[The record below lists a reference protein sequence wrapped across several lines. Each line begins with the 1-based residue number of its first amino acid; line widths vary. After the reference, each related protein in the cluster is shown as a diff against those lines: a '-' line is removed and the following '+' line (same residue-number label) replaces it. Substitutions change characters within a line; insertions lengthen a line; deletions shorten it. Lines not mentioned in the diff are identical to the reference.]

1 MHRFIDKHRYGGPM
15 AEAPDR
21 ALRDAVRAYYAA
33 RAAAAS
39 TDCGC
44 GAAEVPPPAGY
55 TAADAAVAPGA
66 ARASFGC
73 GNPTALAD
81 LRPGEVVLDLG
92 AGAGLDVLLSARRV
106 GPTGFVYGL
115 DMTPEL
121 LALAERH
128 RREQGITNVRFLQG
142 HIEAIPLPDAAV
154 DVVIS
159 NCVLNLAADKARVLR
174 ETYRV
179 LRPGGRFAVTDVVVR
194 GTLPAAVRASLQAG
208 ALTETEYLQRLAE
221 AGFEVA
227 AVGVTHEYAAA
238 DVLARLGLPAAVDAG
253 EPWAMAAAFVR
264 ARKPALAAS

>member
-1 MHRFIDKHRYGGPM
+1 M

-21 ALRDAVRAYYAA
+21 ALRDAVRTYYAA
-33 RAAAAS
+33 RAAAVS

-44 GAAEVPPPAGY
+44 GAAEVPPHAGY

-73 GNPTALAD
+73 GNPTALTD
-81 LRPGEVVLDLG
+81 LHPGEIVLDLG

-128 RREQGITNVRFLQG
+128 RREQGIANVRFLQG
-142 HIEAIPLPDAAV
+142 YIEAIPLPEAAV

-174 ETYRV
+174 EAYRV
-179 LRPGGRFAVTDVVVR
+179 LRPGGRLAMIDVVVR
-194 GTLPAAVRASLQAG
+194 GTLPAAVHASLEAWASCVAG
-208 ALTETEYLQRLAE
+208 ALTETKYLQRLAE
-221 AGFEVA
+221 AGFEAA
-227 AVGVTHEYAAA
+227 AVVVTHEYSVA
-238 DVLARLGLPAAVDAG
+238 DVLARLGPLAAVDAG

-264 ARKPALAAS
+264 ARKPASGAS

>member
-1 MHRFIDKHRYGGPM
+1 M
-15 AEAPDR
+15 AEASDR

-33 RAAAAS
+33 RAAAVS

-128 RREQGITNVRFLQG
+128 RREQGIANVRFLQG

-159 NCVLNLAADKARVLR
+159 NCVLNLAADKARALR
-174 ETYRV
+174 EAYRV
-179 LRPGGRFAVTDVVVR
+179 LRPRGRFAVTDVVVR
-194 GTLPAAVRASLQAG
+194 GTLPAAVRASLEAWASCVAG

-221 AGFEVA
+221 AGFEAA
-227 AVGVTHEYAAA
+227 AVVLTHEYAAA
-238 DVLARLGLPAAVDAG
+238 DVLARLGSPAAVDAG

-264 ARKPALAAS
+264 ARKPASGAS